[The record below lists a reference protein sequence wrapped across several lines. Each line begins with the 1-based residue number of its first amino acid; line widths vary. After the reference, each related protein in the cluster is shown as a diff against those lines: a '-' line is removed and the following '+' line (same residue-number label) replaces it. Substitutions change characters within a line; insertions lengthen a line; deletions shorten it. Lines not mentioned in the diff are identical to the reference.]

1 MFFLVS
7 TGGGPLDTERLR
19 FHNAVS
25 GSAELLAGKF
35 EVPGVRPGDYD
46 MYVLLDNEDD
56 ALPDVDY
63 LAAHQR
69 ITVGS
74 SGLQSV
80 SVGIGA
86 AASRIT
92 GRLVL
97 VDGAK
102 LDPKSKLDVFAQ
114 PMAAVYPD
122 IKGLTRGATV
132 NPDGAFEISG
142 LLDHHYLVTLSGLPP
157 GVAVADIRQGGR
169 SALDDGIAA
178 GGGSEPMEIVVTGSA
193 GTVRVNAR
201 DANGQPVKNATVT
214 LVPTGDRSRYFT
226 ERTRSGHS
234 QIEGVLPG
242 EYVLFAWDDIPD
254 GAELNADFMRE
265 YEAHGVRI
273 LVEPRQSIAVDVPL
287 VSTEDTVWLS
297 GAAGCSETQ

>member
-1 MFFLVS
+1 
-7 TGGGPLDTERLR
+7 
-19 FHNAVS
+19 
-25 GSAELLAGKF
+25 
-35 EVPGVRPGDYD
+35 
-46 MYVLLDNEDD
+46 
-56 ALPDVDY
+56 
-63 LAAHQR
+63 
-69 ITVGS
+69 
-74 SGLQSV
+74 
-80 SVGIGA
+80 
-86 AASRIT
+86 
-92 GRLVL
+92 
-97 VDGAK
+97 
-102 LDPKSKLDVFAQ
+102 
-114 PMAAVYPD
+114 
-122 IKGLTRGATV
+122 
-132 NPDGAFEISG
+132 
-142 LLDHHYLVTLSGLPP
+142 
-157 GVAVADIRQGGR
+157 
-169 SALDDGIAA
+169 
-178 GGGSEPMEIVVTGSA
+178 
-193 GTVRVNAR
+193 VNAR